1 MEKQIYNLELLRF
14 KRELIKEFISDIN
27 STLLLKMRSNS
38 KAQTELRFFIKS
50 LDLKLQNLDNSIKVF
65 LETNKEEFSNFKIKT
80 GLLSNLIELK
90 HELEV
95 GSISELLELFVI
107 NYGELILSDDL
118 IEIENIELNK
128 ILKRLL
134 NKTHLFISQSKESK
148 EKILYKIDDL
158 IIKNDTEYLNI
169 KKYKKYKIRNDY
181 FLISLRCSLQD
192 IDELESLWK

>member
-1 MEKQIYNLELLRF
+1 
-14 KRELIKEFISDIN
+14 
-27 STLLLKMRSNS
+27 
-38 KAQTELRFFIKS
+38 
-50 LDLKLQNLDNSIKVF
+50 
-65 LETNKEEFSNFKIKT
+65 
-80 GLLSNLIELK
+80 
-90 HELEV
+90 
-95 GSISELLELFVI
+95 
-107 NYGELILSDDL
+107 LILSDDL